1 MTGSR
6 RPRKKHGVVQPAFR
20 AMRRNLVLTL
30 ESLEIIVGS
39 DGLFR
44 GKPEPVIVVAAYR
57 VGNAE
62 LALVGRASCRAD
74 VRGTAP
80 VVCSLGNQAL
90 RYDSRMQPGERY
102 VILATALELDAGRG
116 LAALQARLEQTDAI
130 ALWSLGDSVPAP
142 SSLVDFAART
152 FRAPEAAAV
161 ELLVG
166 SQSAA
171 EIVLGDDLV
180 SSCAFAL
187 DGLQRHDEAWRLAFA
202 DAARRNVWCAS
213 LRAQVR

>member
-1 MTGSR
+1 MSSR
-6 RPRKKHGVVQPAFR
+6 RRKKQDGVLQPAVG

-30 ESLEIIVGS
+30 ESLEVTRGT

-44 GKPEPVIVVAAYR
+44 GRPEPVIVVAAYR

-62 LALVGRASCRAD
+62 LALVGRISCRAV
-74 VRGTAP
+74 VRDAAP

-90 RYDSRMQPGERY
+90 RYDSRMLPGERY
-102 VILATALELDAGRG
+102 VILATALELDAGHG
-116 LAALQARLEQTDAI
+116 LAALQACLERTEAI
-130 ALWSLGDSVPAP
+130 ALWSLGDSVPVP
-142 SSLVDFAART
+142 SSLVDFAARA

-171 EIVLGDDLV
+171 EIVRGDELV

-187 DGLQRHDEAWRLAFA
+187 DGLQRHDEPWRLAFA
-202 DAARRNVWCAS
+202 DPARRNVWCVN
-213 LRAQVR
+213 LRAHVR